1 MIKKITGVFRN
12 ERAYRIGA
20 VGVTEM
26 IMKNCYGHSTPPSK
40 TQCEND
46 CQDRKSKMWSRRE
59 RINKVEFV
67 HIEALFWGWK
77 C

>member
-46 CQDRKSKMWSRRE
+46 CQDRKSKM
-59 RINKVEFV
+59 
-67 HIEALFWGWK
+67 
-77 C
+77 